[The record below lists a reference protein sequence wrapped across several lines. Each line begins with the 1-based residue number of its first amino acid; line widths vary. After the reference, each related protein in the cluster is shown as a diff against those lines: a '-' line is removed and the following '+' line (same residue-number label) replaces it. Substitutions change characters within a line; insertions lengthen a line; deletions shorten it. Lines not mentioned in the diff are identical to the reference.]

1 RFTQG
6 AIFIT
11 GALTKHTTKTIIS
24 VSQGVHDIVRPD
36 LEAIRFVR
44 ADVAVGSL
52 GPRNPALIKTTY
64 RRGRTDHIVR
74 RIQGRTRLLQ
84 SYCLGGTPI
93 VLQTVGV
100 KSRITADN
108 VVPIIIEGC

>member
-24 VSQGVHDIVRPD
+24 VSQGVHDIVGSD
-36 LEAIRFVR
+36 LEPLRFVR

-52 GPRNPALIKTTY
+52 RPRDPALNKTTY
-64 RRGRTDHIVR
+64 RRGRTDRIVR
-74 RIQGRTRLLQ
+74 RIQRGTRLLQ
-84 SYCLGGTPI
+84 RYCLGGPSI

-100 KSRITADN
+100 K
-108 VVPIIIEGC
+108 